1 LYVICSPVG
10 PYYTRVGFAS
20 ISLLANTEN
29 VRAWPGGVGCF
40 KVIGNYAPGILPAMK
55 AEANGYDQILW
66 LFGKEHE
73 LTEVG
78 TMNLFVLWKSP
89 GGALQLVTPSLQP
102 GMILAGVVR
111 DSILKLTR
119 QWAEFE
125 VIETR
130 LMMSE
135 LIEASRQG
143 RLLEVFGT
151 GTAAVITPVNNIHY
165 NGVDYRIPLDPSDIS
180 QGAGPLARRLWNALT
195 QIQYGKVAHEWSVV
209 L

>member
-1 LYVICSPVG
+1 MLAE
-10 PYYTRVGFAS
+10 TRH
-20 ISLLANTEN
+20 

-40 KVIGNYAPGILPAMK
+40 KLIGNYAPGILPAME

-66 LFGKEHE
+66 LFGGDHE

-78 TMNLFVLWKSP
+78 TMNLFVLWRTP
-89 GGALQLVTPSLQP
+89 GGAVQLVTPSLQP

-125 VIETR
+125 VVEAR
-130 LMMSE
+130 LTMSE
-135 LIEASRQG
+135 LVEASGQG
-143 RLLEVFGT
+143 RLLEIFGT
-151 GTAAVITPVNNIHY
+151 GTAAVITPVNNVHY
-165 NGVDYRIPLDPSDIS
+165 DGVDYKIPLDPKDPS
-180 QGAGPLARRLWNALT
+180 QGAGPLARRLWDALT
-195 QIQYGKVAHEWSVV
+195 QIQYGKIAHEWSVV